1 MGSLISRVMVVRAG
15 VCAGLALGA
24 GTLGPMAWAASPAA
38 PAAPAGPPAAVAA
51 PAPAPA
57 AAAAPSASGLMWSY
71 RADETGPEGWGDLKL
86 EFISCKMGR
95 EKRRFQTPIDI
106 QNPIRANLPQ
116 LGLSYRA
123 VGAELLN
130 NGHTIQ
136 VDMTTGASLTVPQ
149 GTFALRYLHFRSPGE
164 ERIEGRQFPMSIHL
178 VHRNEV
184 GKLAIIAV
192 MVNEG
197 RENPALARLFAQMPK
212 QVGERMLLPAPL
224 NPAEL
229 LPVRKSYYTFMGS
242 LNHPPCSEGVRWY
255 VLQEPIE
262 ASRAQIAIFRSYY
275 WVNARPLQ
283 PLNGRR
289 IELSP

>member
-1 MGSLISRVMVVRAG
+1 MGSIHVQGVRAA
-15 VCAGLALGA
+15 VATASLLCAAVS
-24 GTLGPMAWAASPAA
+24 WAATSGGAAPAA
-38 PAAPAGPPAAVAA
+38 PAAP
-51 PAPAPA
+51 PAPA
-57 AAAAPSASGLMWSY
+57 AAPSATGLVWSY
-71 RADETGPEGWGDLKL
+71 RDDETGPEHWGDLKL

-123 VGAELLN
+123 LPVELVN

-136 VDMTTGASLTVPQ
+136 ADMASGATLTVPQ
-149 GTFALRYLHFRSPGE
+149 GTFALRYFHFRSPGE
-164 ERIEGRQFPMSIHL
+164 ERIEGRQFPMSLHL
-178 VHRNEV
+178 VHRNEA
-184 GKLAIIAV
+184 GKLAIVAV

-197 RENPALARLFAQMPK
+197 RENPALARLFAQLPK
-212 QVGERMLLPAPL
+212 QVGERMSLPAPF

-229 LPVRKSYYTFMGS
+229 LPVRRSYYAFMGS
-242 LNHPPCSEGVRWY
+242 LNQPPCSEGVRWY

-262 ASRAQIAIFRSYY
+262 ASRAQIAIFRSVY